1 MKPEFNNSKPIYI
14 QIMDEIKMLIVSGRL
29 NSGDKVKPV
38 RELAEEFGVNPNTM
52 QRALSELEREGLLYA
67 ERTSGRF
74 ITTDGGRIMTVKET
88 LAQSEIK
95 RFMESMEKLG
105 FTVDD
110 IIRLLNEYKGGGK
123 SE

>member
-88 LAQSEIK
+88 LAQCEIK

-105 FTVDD
+105 FTADD

>member
-110 IIRLLNEYKGGGK
+110 IIRLLKEYKGGGK

>member
-88 LAQSEIK
+88 LAQCEIK

-105 FTVDD
+105 FTADD
-110 IIRLLNEYKGGGK
+110 IIRLLNEYKGGGE